1 MELPLEQQAIRAK
14 CIHPSGRFVEFPK
27 EDVELSMPARFE
39 KIAARY
45 GHRTAVKRG
54 NQALTYQDLNQAAN
68 RLAHAIVAQRGK
80 VQEPIALLMEHDIP
94 LFVAI
99 IGVLKAG
106 KICLVLDPS
115 FPKDRSAFLLQDS
128 QASLLIADG
137 ENFSL
142 ARELA
147 LDSCGL
153 VDIDQLG
160 SAISSENPGLAVSPQ
175 DFAFL
180 IYTSGSTG
188 RPKGVI
194 QTHAN
199 LLHDSLIYCNGL
211 HICVDD
217 RIALLY
223 SCSVSQGVKITFA
236 TLLNGAALYPFNIR
250 QQGVAQ
256 VADWLIRQEVTIFFS
271 VPVLF
276 RQFAATLTGE
286 ELFPHLRIIQLGS
299 DLVTPK
305 EIEEYQRH
313 FSANTILV
321 IRFGTTETGT
331 LRRMYFDSESSL
343 TEIQNAVGYATEGAD
358 ICLIDDNGAA
368 LPCDAVGE
376 IVVKSRYL
384 SPGYWRRPD
393 LSREK
398 FFPDPN
404 DGDQRI
410 YHTGDLG
417 RLRSD
422 GCLYHLGRKDF
433 QLSVRGYR
441 VEAGEIEAVLLAQE
455 NVKEALVATVG
466 NSNGAAH
473 DRLVAY
479 IVAFEKPF
487 PATSMLRRAAGQKL
501 PAHMVPSD
509 FVFLESLPLT
519 PNGKVDRLAF
529 PAPDRSRPELEVA
542 EAAPRSD
549 IETLLAKIWAEVLAI
564 DRVGIHDNFFDLGGH
579 SLAASRVISRVIQ
592 SFKLVLPVRALY
604 DAPTVARMAEVVK
617 QNHAHRADDA
627 ELEQMLRQV
636 ETMTEE
642 EAQRDVAEMSSRDA
656 IK

>member
-1 MELPLEQQAIRAK
+1 MELPLEQQGIRAK

-27 EDVELSMPARFE
+27 EDVDLSMPARFE

-94 LFVAI
+94 LFVTI

-115 FPKDRSAFLLQDS
+115 FPKDRSVFLLQDS

-142 ARELA
+142 ARGLA

-153 VDIDQLG
+153 VNIDQLG
-160 SAISSENPGLAVSPQ
+160 SAISIENPGLAISPQ

-313 FSANTILV
+313 FSVNTILV

-358 ICLIDDNGAA
+358 ICLLDDNGAA
-368 LPCDAVGE
+368 VPCDAVGE

-398 FFPDPN
+398 FIPDPN

-422 GCLYHLGRKDF
+422 GCLYHLGRKDS

-466 NSNGAAH
+466 NSNAAAH

-487 PATSMLRRAAGQKL
+487 PATSILRRAAGQKL

-519 PNGKVDRLAF
+519 PNGKVDRLAL

-549 IETLLAKIWAEVLAI
+549 IEALLAKIWAEVLAI

-579 SLAASRVISRVIQ
+579 SLAALRVISRVIQ

-642 EAQRDVAEMSSRDA
+642 EAQRDVAKMSSRDA

>member
-14 CIHPSGRFVEFPK
+14 CIHPSGRFLVFPK

-99 IGVLKAG
+99 LGVLKAG

-142 ARELA
+142 AGGLA

-153 VDIDQLG
+153 INIDQLG
-160 SAISSENPGLAVSPQ
+160 SAISIENPGLAVSPQ

-343 TEIQNAVGYATEGAD
+343 KEIQNTVGYATEGAD
-358 ICLIDDNGAA
+358 ICLIDDHGAA

-398 FFPDPN
+398 FIPDPN

-410 YHTGDLG
+410 YHTDDLG

-466 NSNGAAH
+466 NANGAAH

-529 PAPDRSRPELEVA
+529 PAPDRSRPELEGA

-579 SLAASRVISRVIQ
+579 SLAASQVISRVIQ
-592 SFKLVLPVRALY
+592 SFKLVLPVRGLY

-642 EAQRDVAEMSSRDA
+642 EAQRDVAKMSSRDA

>member
-68 RLAHAIVAQRGK
+68 RLAHAIVAQRGR

-99 IGVLKAG
+99 LGVLKAG

-142 ARELA
+142 ARGLA

-153 VDIDQLG
+153 VNIDQLG
-160 SAISSENPGLAVSPQ
+160 SAISSENPGLAVAPQ

-343 TEIQNAVGYATEGAD
+343 KEIQNAVGYATEGAE
-358 ICLIDDNGAA
+358 IYLIDDNGAA

-398 FFPDPN
+398 FIPDPN

-466 NSNGAAH
+466 NSDGAAH

-479 IVAFEKPF
+479 IVAFAKPF
-487 PATSMLRRAAGQKL
+487 PATSILRRAAGQKL

-519 PNGKVDRLAF
+519 PNGKVDRLAL

-542 EAAPRSD
+542 YAAPRSD

>member
-1 MELPLEQQAIRAK
+1 MELPLEQQTIWAK
-14 CIHPSGRFVEFPK
+14 CFHASGRFVEFSK
-27 EDVELSMPARFE
+27 EDVELSIPARFE

-45 GHRTAVKRG
+45 GHRTAVKVG
-54 NQALTYQDLNQAAN
+54 DQTLTYQDLNQAAN
-68 RLAHAIVAQRGK
+68 RLAHAILAQRGK
-80 VQEPIALLMEHDIP
+80 VEEPIALLMEHGVP

-99 IGVLKAG
+99 IAVLKAG

-115 FPKDRSAFLLQDS
+115 FPEDRSAFLLQDS

-137 ENFSL
+137 ENLSL
-142 ARELA
+142 AKEFAHDR
-147 LDSCGL
+147 CGL
-153 VDIDQLG
+153 VNIDQLG
-160 SAISSENPGLAVSPQ
+160 SAVSSENPGLAVSPQ

-194 QTHAN
+194 QTHEN
-199 LLHDSLIYCNGL
+199 LLHDSRIYCNGL
-211 HICVDD
+211 HICADD

-236 TLLNGAALYPFNIR
+236 TLLNGATLYPFNIR
-250 QQGVAQ
+250 QRGAAR
-256 VADWLIRQEVTIFFS
+256 VADWLIDQEVTILFS

-276 RQFAATLTGE
+276 RQFADTLTGE
-286 ELFPHLRIIQLGS
+286 EFFPHLRLIQLGS

-305 EIEEYQRH
+305 ELEEYQRH
-313 FSANTILV
+313 FSAHTILV

-343 TEIQNAVGYATEGAD
+343 KEIQNAVGYATEGAD
-358 ICLIDDNGAA
+358 TYLIDDNGAA
-368 LPCDAVGE
+368 LLCDAVGE

-398 FFPDPN
+398 FIPDAN
-404 DGDQRI
+404 GGDQRI
-410 YHTGDLG
+410 YRTGDLG
-417 RLRSD
+417 QLRSD
-422 GCLYHLGRKDF
+422 GLLYHLGRKDF

-441 VEAGEIEAVLLAQE
+441 VEAGEIEALLLAQD
-455 NVKEALVATVG
+455 NVKEAIVATAG
-466 NSNGAAH
+466 NPSGAAH

-487 PATSMLRRAAGQKL
+487 PATSALRRAAREKL
-501 PAHMVPSD
+501 PAYMVPSD

-519 PNGKVDRLAF
+519 PNGKIDRLAL

-542 EAAPRSD
+542 YAAPRSD
-549 IETLLAKIWAEVLAI
+549 VERLLAEIWAEVLAI
-564 DRVGIHDNFFDLGGH
+564 DLIGIHDNFFDLGGH

-592 SFKLVLPVRALY
+592 SFKLDIPVKALF

-627 ELEQMLRQV
+627 ALEQMLRLV

-642 EAQRDVAEMSSRDA
+642 EAQRCVDEMNLQA
-656 IK
+656 PIK

>member
-1 MELPLEQQAIRAK
+1 MELPLEQQAMRAK

-39 KIAARY
+39 KITARY

-68 RLAHAIVAQRGK
+68 HLAHAIVAQRRK

-94 LFVAI
+94 LFIAI
-99 IGVLKAG
+99 LKVLKAG

-142 ARELA
+142 ARGLA

-153 VDIDQLG
+153 VNIDQLG
-160 SAISSENPGLAVSPQ
+160 SAISIENPGLAISPQ

-343 TEIQNAVGYATEGAD
+343 KEIQNAVGYATEGAD

-398 FFPDPN
+398 FIPDPN

-455 NVKEALVATVG
+455 NVKEALVATIG

-542 EAAPRSD
+542 YAAPRSD

-564 DRVGIHDNFFDLGGH
+564 DLVGIHDNFFDLGGH

-642 EAQRDVAEMSSRDA
+642 EAQRDVAKISSRDP

>member
-27 EDVELSMPARFE
+27 ADVALSMPARFE

-80 VQEPIALLMEHDIP
+80 VQEPIALLMEHDIS

-115 FPKDRSAFLLQDS
+115 FPKDRNAFLLQDS

-142 ARELA
+142 ARGLA
-147 LDSCGL
+147 LNSCGL
-153 VDIDQLG
+153 VNIDQLG
-160 SAISSENPGLAVSPQ
+160 SAISIENPGLAISPQ

-343 TEIQNAVGYATEGAD
+343 KEIQNAVGYATEGAD

-441 VEAGEIEAVLLAQE
+441 VEAGEIEAVLRAQE

-487 PATSMLRRAAGQKL
+487 PATSILRRAAGQKL

-519 PNGKVDRLAF
+519 PNGKVDRLAL
-529 PAPDRSRPELEVA
+529 PARDRSRPQLEVA
-542 EAAPRSD
+542 YAAPRSD

-564 DRVGIHDNFFDLGGH
+564 DLVGIHDNFFDLGGH

-656 IK
+656 VK

>member
-142 ARELA
+142 ARGLA

-153 VDIDQLG
+153 VNIDQLG
-160 SAISSENPGLAVSPQ
+160 SAISIENPGLAISPQ

-398 FFPDPN
+398 FIPDPN

-519 PNGKVDRLAF
+519 PNGKVDRLAL

-564 DRVGIHDNFFDLGGH
+564 DLVGIHDNFFDLGGH

>member
-1 MELPLEQQAIRAK
+1 MELPPNQQAIRAK
-14 CIHPSGRFVEFPK
+14 CVHPSGRFVEFPK
-27 EDVELSMPARFE
+27 EDVELSIPARFE
-39 KIAARY
+39 KIVARY
-45 GHRTAVKRG
+45 GDRTAVKSG

-115 FPKDRSAFLLQDS
+115 FPKDRNIFLLQDS

-137 ENFSL
+137 ENLSL
-142 ARELA
+142 AGELA

-153 VDIDQLG
+153 VNIDQLG
-160 SAISSENPGLAVSPQ
+160 SAISSENPGLAVAPQ

-217 RIALLY
+217 RIALVY

-236 TLLNGAALYPFNIR
+236 SLLNGAALYPFNIR
-250 QQGVAQ
+250 QQGVAP
-256 VADWLIRQEVTIFFS
+256 VAEWLIRQEVTIFFS

-276 RQFAATLTGE
+276 RQFVATLTVKE
-286 ELFPHLRIIQLGS
+286 IFPHLRIIQLGS

-343 TEIQNAVGYATEGAD
+343 KEIQNAVGYATEGAD
-358 ICLIDDNGAA
+358 VCLIDDNGAA

-384 SPGYWRRPD
+384 SPGYWRRPE

-398 FFPDPN
+398 FIADPN
-404 DGDQRI
+404 DGDQRV

-441 VEAGEIEAVLLAQE
+441 VEAGEIEALLLAQE

-466 NSNGAAH
+466 NANGAGHA
-473 DRLVAY
+473 RLVAY

-487 PATSMLRRAAGQKL
+487 PATSILRRTVGQKL

-519 PNGKVDRLAF
+519 PNGKVDRLAL
-529 PAPDRSRPELEVA
+529 PAPARSRPEMEVA
-542 EAAPRSD
+542 YAAPRSEV
-549 IETLLAKIWAEVLAI
+549 ETLLAKIWAEVLAI
-564 DRVGIHDNFFDLGGH
+564 DLVGIHDNFFELGGH

-592 SFKLVLPVRALY
+592 SCKLVLPVKALF
-604 DAPTVARMAEVVK
+604 DAPTVARMTELVT
-617 QNHAHRADDA
+617 QNLGHRADDA

-642 EAQRDVAEMSSRDA
+642 EAERYVAEMSSRDA

>member
-1 MELPLEQQAIRAK
+1 MELPPNQQAIRAK
-14 CIHPSGRFVEFPK
+14 CVHPSGRFVEFPK
-27 EDVELSMPARFE
+27 EDVELSIPARFE
-39 KIAARY
+39 KIVARY
-45 GHRTAVKRG
+45 GDRTAVKSG

-106 KICLVLDPS
+106 KICLVLDPA
-115 FPKDRSAFLLQDS
+115 FPKDRNLFLLQDS

-137 ENFSL
+137 ENLSL
-142 ARELA
+142 AGELA

-153 VDIDQLG
+153 VNIDQLG
-160 SAISSENPGLAVSPQ
+160 SAISSENPELAVAPQ

-199 LLHDSLIYCNGL
+199 LLHDCLIYCNGL

-217 RIALLY
+217 RIALVY

-236 TLLNGAALYPFNIR
+236 SLLNGAALYPFNIR
-250 QQGVAQ
+250 QQGVAP
-256 VADWLIRQEVTIFFS
+256 VAEWLIRQEVTIFFS

-276 RQFAATLTGE
+276 RQFVATLTVKE
-286 ELFPHLRIIQLGS
+286 IFLHLRIIQLGS

-321 IRFGTTETGT
+321 IRFGTTEAGT

-343 TEIQNAVGYATEGAD
+343 KEIQNAVGYATEGAD
-358 ICLIDDNGAA
+358 VCLIDDNGAA

-384 SPGYWRRPD
+384 SPGYWRRPE
-393 LSREK
+393 LSRET
-398 FFPDPN
+398 FIVDPN
-404 DGDQRI
+404 DGDQRV

-441 VEAGEIEAVLLAQE
+441 VEAGEIEALLLAQE

-466 NSNGAAH
+466 NANGAVHA
-473 DRLVAY
+473 RLVAY

-487 PATSMLRRAAGQKL
+487 PATSILRRTVGQKL

-519 PNGKVDRLAF
+519 PNGKVDRLAL
-529 PAPDRSRPELEVA
+529 PAPARSRPEMEVA
-542 EAAPRSD
+542 YAAPRSEV
-549 IETLLAKIWAEVLAI
+549 ETLLATIWAEVLAI
-564 DRVGIHDNFFDLGGH
+564 DLVGIHDNFFELGGH

-592 SFKLVLPVRALY
+592 SCKLVLPVKALF
-604 DAPTVARMAEVVK
+604 DAPTVARMTELVT
-617 QNHAHRADDA
+617 QNLGHRADDA

-642 EAQRDVAEMSSRDA
+642 EAKRYVAEMSSRDA

>member
-14 CIHPSGRFVEFPK
+14 CIHPSGRFVEFSK

-142 ARELA
+142 ARGLA

-153 VDIDQLG
+153 VDIDQLS
-160 SAISSENPGLAVSPQ
+160 SAISIENPGLAVSPQ

-194 QTHAN
+194 QSHAN

-313 FSANTILV
+313 FSANTMLV

-331 LRRMYFDSESSL
+331 LRRMYFDSESAL
-343 TEIQNAVGYATEGAD
+343 KEIQNAVGYATEGAD
-358 ICLIDDNGAA
+358 IYLIDDNGAA

-398 FFPDPN
+398 FIPDPN

-487 PATSMLRRAAGQKL
+487 PATSILRRAAGQKL

-519 PNGKVDRLAF
+519 PNGKVDRLAL

-542 EAAPRSD
+542 YAAPRSD

-564 DRVGIHDNFFDLGGH
+564 DRVGIDDNFFDLGGD
-579 SLAASRVISRVIQ
+579 SLVASRVISRVIQ
-592 SFKLVLPVRALY
+592 
-604 DAPTVARMAEVVK
+604 
-617 QNHAHRADDA
+617 
-627 ELEQMLRQV
+627 
-636 ETMTEE
+636 
-642 EAQRDVAEMSSRDA
+642 
-656 IK
+656 

>member
-1 MELPLEQQAIRAK
+1 MELPLDQQAIRAK
-14 CIHPSGRFVEFPK
+14 CIHPSGRFVEFPQ

-54 NQALTYQDLNQAAN
+54 NHALTYQDLNQAAN
-68 RLAHAIVAQRGK
+68 RLAHAIVAQRGR

-115 FPKDRSAFLLQDS
+115 FPKDHSAFLLQDS
-128 QASLLIADG
+128 QASLLIAAG
-137 ENFSL
+137 
-142 ARELA
+142 
-147 LDSCGL
+147 
-153 VDIDQLG
+153 
-160 SAISSENPGLAVSPQ
+160 AVS
-175 DFAFL
+175 
-180 IYTSGSTG
+180 S
-188 RPKGVI
+188 
-194 QTHAN
+194 
-199 LLHDSLIYCNGL
+199 
-211 HICVDD
+211 IC
-217 RIALLY
+217 RH
-223 SCSVSQGVKITFA
+223 
-236 TLLNGAALYPFNIR
+236 PHR
-250 QQGVAQ
+250 
-256 VADWLIRQEVTIFFS
+256 
-271 VPVLF
+271 
-276 RQFAATLTGE
+276 E

-398 FFPDPN
+398 FIPNPN

-422 GCLYHLGRKDF
+422 GCLDHLGRKDF

-466 NSNGAAH
+466 NSNGAVH

-487 PATSMLRRAAGQKL
+487 PATSILRRAAGQKL

-542 EAAPRSD
+542 YAAPRSD
-549 IETLLAKIWAEVLAI
+549 IETLLAKIWAEVLDI
-564 DRVGIHDNFFDLGGH
+564 DLVGIHDNFFDLGGH

-617 QNHAHRADDA
+617 QNHVHRADDA

-642 EAQRDVAEMSSRDA
+642 EAQRDVAKMSSRDA

>member
-1 MELPLEQQAIRAK
+1 MELPLEQQAIRGK

-45 GHRTAVKRG
+45 GHRTAVKSG

-142 ARELA
+142 AREFA

-153 VDIDQLG
+153 VNIDQLG

-223 SCSVSQGVKITFA
+223 SCSASQGVKITFA

-250 QQGVAQ
+250 QQGVAL
-256 VADWLIRQEVTIFFS
+256 VAEWLIRQEVTIFFS

-299 DLVTPK
+299 DLVTPR

-331 LRRMYFDSESSL
+331 VRRMYFDSESSL
-343 TEIQNAVGYATEGAD
+343 KEIQNAVGYATEGAD

-384 SPGYWRRPD
+384 SPGYWRCPD

-398 FFPDPN
+398 FIPDPN

-410 YHTGDLG
+410 FHTGDLG

-422 GCLYHLGRKDF
+422 GRLYHLGRKDF
-433 QLSVRGYR
+433 QLSVHGYR
-441 VEAGEIEAVLLAQE
+441 VEAGEIETVLLAQE
-455 NVKEALVATVG
+455 NVKEALVATAG

-487 PATSMLRRAAGQKL
+487 PATSILRRAAGQKL

-519 PNGKVDRLAF
+519 PNGKVDRLAL

-542 EAAPRSD
+542 YAAPRSD
-549 IETLLAKIWAEVLAI
+549 VEELLAKIWAEVLAI
-564 DRVGIHDNFFDLGGH
+564 DLVGIHDNFFDLGGH

-592 SFKLVLPVRALY
+592 SFKLVLPVKALY
-604 DAPTVARMAEVVK
+604 DAPTVARMAEFVK

-627 ELEQMLRQV
+627 ELEQMLRLV

-642 EAQRDVAEMSSRDA
+642 EAQRYVAEMSSRDA

>member
-1 MELPLEQQAIRAK
+1 MELPPNQQAIRAK
-14 CIHPSGRFVEFPK
+14 CVHPSGRFVEFPK
-27 EDVELSMPARFE
+27 EDVELSVPARFE
-39 KIAARY
+39 KIVARY
-45 GHRTAVKRG
+45 GDRTAVKSG

-68 RLAHAIVAQRGK
+68 RLAHAIVARRGK

-115 FPKDRSAFLLQDS
+115 FPKDRNIFLLQDS

-137 ENFSL
+137 ENLSL
-142 ARELA
+142 AGELA

-153 VDIDQLG
+153 VNIDQLG
-160 SAISSENPGLAVSPQ
+160 SAISSENSGLAVAPQ

-199 LLHDSLIYCNGL
+199 LLHDCLIYCNGL

-217 RIALLY
+217 RIALVY

-236 TLLNGAALYPFNIR
+236 SLLNGAALYPFNIR
-250 QQGVAQ
+250 QQGVAP
-256 VADWLIRQEVTIFFS
+256 VAEWLIRQEVTIFFS

-276 RQFAATLTGE
+276 RQFVATLTVKE
-286 ELFPHLRIIQLGS
+286 IFPHLRIIQLGS

-343 TEIQNAVGYATEGAD
+343 KEIQNAVGYATEEAD
-358 ICLIDDNGAA
+358 VCLIDDNGAA

-384 SPGYWRRPD
+384 SPGYWRRPE

-398 FFPDPN
+398 FIADPN
-404 DGDQRI
+404 DGDQRV

-466 NSNGAAH
+466 NANGTGHA
-473 DRLVAY
+473 RLVAY

-487 PATSMLRRAAGQKL
+487 PATLILRRTVGQKL

-519 PNGKVDRLAF
+519 PNGKVDRLAL
-529 PAPDRSRPELEVA
+529 PAPPRSRPEMEVA
-542 EAAPRSD
+542 YAAPRSEV
-549 IETLLAKIWAEVLAI
+549 ETLLAEIWAEVLAI
-564 DRVGIHDNFFDLGGH
+564 DLVGIHDNFFELGGH

-592 SFKLVLPVRALY
+592 SCKLVLPVKALF
-604 DAPTVARMAEVVK
+604 DAPTVARMTELVT
-617 QNHAHRADDA
+617 QNLGHRADDA

-642 EAQRDVAEMSSRDA
+642 EAERYVAEMSSRDA

>member
-1 MELPLEQQAIRAK
+1 MELPLEQQAIRGK

-45 GHRTAVKRG
+45 GHRTAVKSG

-142 ARELA
+142 AREFA

-153 VDIDQLG
+153 VNIDQLG

-223 SCSVSQGVKITFA
+223 SCSASQGVKITFA

-250 QQGVAQ
+250 QQGVAL
-256 VADWLIRQEVTIFFS
+256 VAEWLIRQEVTIFFS

-299 DLVTPK
+299 DLVTPR

-331 LRRMYFDSESSL
+331 VRRMYFDSESSL
-343 TEIQNAVGYATEGAD
+343 KEIQNAVGYATEGAD

-384 SPGYWRRPD
+384 SPGYWRCPD

-398 FFPDPN
+398 FIPDPN

-410 YHTGDLG
+410 FHTGDLG

-422 GCLYHLGRKDF
+422 GRLYHLGRKDF
-433 QLSVRGYR
+433 QLSVHGYR
-441 VEAGEIEAVLLAQE
+441 VEAGEIETVLLAQE
-455 NVKEALVATVG
+455 NVKEALVATAG

-487 PATSMLRRAAGQKL
+487 PATSILRRAAGQKL

-519 PNGKVDRLAF
+519 PNGKVDRLAL

-542 EAAPRSD
+542 YAAPRSD
-549 IETLLAKIWAEVLAI
+549 VEELLAKIWAEVLAI
-564 DRVGIHDNFFDLGGH
+564 DLVGIHDNFFDLGGH

-592 SFKLVLPVRALY
+592 SFKLVLPVKALY
-604 DAPTVARMAEVVK
+604 DAPTVARMAEFVK
-617 QNHAHRADDA
+617 QSHAHRADDA
-627 ELEQMLRQV
+627 ELEQMLRLV

-642 EAQRDVAEMSSRDA
+642 EAQRYVAEMSSRDA

>member
-14 CIHPSGRFVEFPK
+14 CIHPSGRFVEFPQ
-27 EDVELSMPARFE
+27 EHVELSMPARFE
-39 KIAARY
+39 KIAERY
-45 GHRTAVKRG
+45 GHRTAVQRG

-68 RLAHAIVAQRGK
+68 RLAHAILAQRGK

-94 LFVAI
+94 LFVGI

-115 FPKDRSAFLLQDS
+115 FPKDRSTFLLQDS

-142 ARELA
+142 ARGLA

-153 VDIDQLG
+153 VNIDQLS
-160 SAISSENPGLAVSPQ
+160 SAISIENPGLAISPQ

-236 TLLNGAALYPFNIR
+236 SLLNGAALYPFNIR

-276 RQFAATLTGE
+276 RQYAATLTGE

-305 EIEEYQRH
+305 EIEDYQRH

-331 LRRMYFDSESSL
+331 LTRMYFDSESSL

-358 ICLIDDNGAA
+358 ICLLDDNGAA
-368 LPCDAVGE
+368 VPSDAVGE

-398 FFPDPN
+398 FIPDPN

-417 RLRSD
+417 QLRSD

-441 VEAGEIEAVLLAQE
+441 VEAGEVEAVLLAQA

-466 NSNGAAH
+466 NSNAAVH
-473 DRLVAY
+473 YRLVAY

-487 PATSMLRRAAGQKL
+487 PATSILRRAAGQKL

-519 PNGKVDRLAF
+519 PNGKVDRLAL

-549 IETLLAKIWAEVLAI
+549 IEALLAKIWAEVLAI

-579 SLAASRVISRVIQ
+579 SLAALRVISRVIQ

-642 EAQRDVAEMSSRDA
+642 EAQRDVAKMSSRNA

>member
-1 MELPLEQQAIRAK
+1 
-14 CIHPSGRFVEFPK
+14 
-27 EDVELSMPARFE
+27 
-39 KIAARY
+39 
-45 GHRTAVKRG
+45 
-54 NQALTYQDLNQAAN
+54 
-68 RLAHAIVAQRGK
+68 
-80 VQEPIALLMEHDIP
+80 MEHDIP
-94 LFVAI
+94 LLVTI

-115 FPKDRSAFLLQDS
+115 FPKDRSVFLLQDS

-142 ARELA
+142 ARGLA

-153 VDIDQLG
+153 VNIDQLG
-160 SAISSENPGLAVSPQ
+160 SAISIENPGLAISPQ

-313 FSANTILV
+313 FSVNTILV

-331 LRRMYFDSESSL
+331 LRRMYFGSESSL

-358 ICLIDDNGAA
+358 ICLLDDNGAA
-368 LPCDAVGE
+368 VPFDAVGE

-398 FFPDPN
+398 FIPDPN

-422 GCLYHLGRKDF
+422 GCLYHLGRKDS

-466 NSNGAAH
+466 NSNAAAH

-487 PATSMLRRAAGQKL
+487 PATSILRRAAGQKL

-519 PNGKVDRLAF
+519 PNGKVDRLAL

-549 IETLLAKIWAEVLAI
+549 IEALLAKIWAEVLAI

-579 SLAASRVISRVIQ
+579 SLAALRVISRVIQ

-617 QNHAHRADDA
+617 QNHAHRAGDA

-642 EAQRDVAEMSSRDA
+642 EAQRDVAKMSSRDA

>member
-1 MELPLEQQAIRAK
+1 MELPLEQQTIWAK
-14 CIHPSGRFVEFPK
+14 CFHPSGRFVEFPK
-27 EDVELSMPARFE
+27 EDVELPIPARFE

-45 GHRTAVKRG
+45 GHRTAVKVG
-54 NQALTYQDLNQAAN
+54 DQTLTYQDLNQAAN
-68 RLAHAIVAQRGK
+68 RLAHAILAQRGK
-80 VQEPIALLMEHDIP
+80 VQEPIALLIEHDIP

-99 IGVLKAG
+99 IAVLKAG

-137 ENFSL
+137 ENLSM
-142 ARELA
+142 AREFA
-147 LDSCGL
+147 HDRCGL
-153 VDIDQLG
+153 VNIDQLG
-160 SAISSENPGLAVSPQ
+160 SAVSRENPGLAVSPQ

-188 RPKGVI
+188 MPKGVI

-199 LLHDSLIYCNGL
+199 LLHDSRIYCDGL
-211 HICVDD
+211 HICADD

-236 TLLNGAALYPFNIR
+236 TLLNGAALYPFNVR
-250 QQGVAQ
+250 QRGAAQ
-256 VADWLIRQEVTIFFS
+256 IADWLMQEEVTILFS

-276 RQFAATLTGE
+276 RQFAASLAE
-286 ELFPHLRIIQLGS
+286 EEFFPHLRLIQLGS
-299 DLVTPK
+299 DLVTPR
-305 EIEEYQRH
+305 ELEEYQRH
-313 FSANTILV
+313 FPAHTILV

-343 TEIQNAVGYATEGAD
+343 KEIQNAVGYATEGAD

-368 LPCDAVGE
+368 LPYGAVGE

-398 FFPDPN
+398 FISDPN
-404 DGDQRI
+404 GADQRI

-422 GCLYHLGRKDF
+422 GRLYHLGRKDF

-441 VEAGEIEAVLLAQE
+441 VEAGEIETLLLAQD
-455 NVKEALVATVG
+455 NVKEAIVATAE
-466 NSNGAAH
+466 NSTGAAE

-479 IVAFEKPF
+479 IVAFAKPF
-487 PATSMLRRAAGQKL
+487 PATSTLRRAAREKL
-501 PAHMVPSD
+501 PAYMVPSD

-519 PNGKVDRLAF
+519 PNGKVDRLAL
-529 PAPDRSRPELEVA
+529 PARDRSRPELEVA
-542 EAAPRSD
+542 YATPRSD
-549 IETLLAKIWAEVLAI
+549 VEKLLAEIWAEVLAI
-564 DRVGIHDNFFDLGGH
+564 DSIGIHDNFFDLGGD

-592 SFKLVLPVRALY
+592 SFKLDLPVKALF

-617 QNHAHRADDA
+617 QNETHRADDA
-627 ELEQMLRQV
+627 ALEQMLRLL

-642 EAQRDVAEMSSRDA
+642 EAQRYVDEMNLRAA

>member
-1 MELPLEQQAIRAK
+1 MELPPNQQAIRAK
-14 CIHPSGRFVEFPK
+14 CVHPSGRFVEFPK
-27 EDVELSMPARFE
+27 EDVELSIPARFE
-39 KIAARY
+39 KIVARY
-45 GHRTAVKRG
+45 GDRTAVKSG

-115 FPKDRSAFLLQDS
+115 FPKDRNIFLLQDS

-137 ENFSL
+137 ENLSL
-142 ARELA
+142 AGELA

-153 VDIDQLG
+153 VNIDQLG
-160 SAISSENPGLAVSPQ
+160 SAISSENPGLAVAPQ

-199 LLHDSLIYCNGL
+199 LLHDCLIYCNGL

-217 RIALLY
+217 RIALVY
-223 SCSVSQGVKITFA
+223 SCSLSQGVKITFA
-236 TLLNGAALYPFNIR
+236 SLLNGAALYPFNIR
-250 QQGVAQ
+250 QQGVAP
-256 VADWLIRQEVTIFFS
+256 VAEWLIRQGVTIFFS

-276 RQFAATLTGE
+276 RQFVATLTVRE
-286 ELFPHLRIIQLGS
+286 IFPHLRIIQLGS

-343 TEIQNAVGYATEGAD
+343 KEIQNAVGYATEGAD
-358 ICLIDDNGAA
+358 VCLIDDNGAA

-384 SPGYWRRPD
+384 SPGYWRRPE

-398 FFPDPN
+398 FIADPN
-404 DGDQRI
+404 DGDQRV

-441 VEAGEIEAVLLAQE
+441 VEAGEIEALLLAQE

-466 NSNGAAH
+466 NANGAGHA
-473 DRLVAY
+473 RLVAY

-487 PATSMLRRAAGQKL
+487 PATSILRRTVGQKL

-519 PNGKVDRLAF
+519 PNGKVDRLAL
-529 PAPDRSRPELEVA
+529 PAPARSRPEMEVA
-542 EAAPRSD
+542 YAAPRSEV
-549 IETLLAKIWAEVLAI
+549 ETLLAEIWAEVLAI
-564 DRVGIHDNFFDLGGH
+564 DLVGIHDNFFELGGH

-592 SFKLVLPVRALY
+592 SFKLVLPVKALF
-604 DAPTVARMAEVVK
+604 DAPTVARMTELVT
-617 QNHAHRADDA
+617 QNLGHRADDA

-642 EAQRDVAEMSSRDA
+642 EAERYVAEMSSRDA

>member
-1 MELPLEQQAIRAK
+1 MELPPNQQAIRAK
-14 CIHPSGRFVEFPK
+14 CVHPSGRFVEFPK
-27 EDVELSMPARFE
+27 EDVELSIPARFE
-39 KIAARY
+39 KIVARY
-45 GHRTAVKRG
+45 GDRTAVKSG

-115 FPKDRSAFLLQDS
+115 FPKDRNIFLLQDS

-137 ENFSL
+137 ENLSL
-142 ARELA
+142 AGELA

-153 VDIDQLG
+153 VNIDQLG
-160 SAISSENPGLAVSPQ
+160 SAISSENPGLAVAPQ

-199 LLHDSLIYCNGL
+199 LLHDCLIYCNGL

-217 RIALLY
+217 RIALVY
-223 SCSVSQGVKITFA
+223 SCSLSQGVKITFA
-236 TLLNGAALYPFNIR
+236 SLLNGAALYPFNIR
-250 QQGVAQ
+250 QQGVAP
-256 VADWLIRQEVTIFFS
+256 VAEWLIRQEVTIFFS

-276 RQFAATLTGE
+276 RQFVATLTVRE
-286 ELFPHLRIIQLGS
+286 IFPHLRIIQLGS

-343 TEIQNAVGYATEGAD
+343 KEIQNAVGYATEGAD
-358 ICLIDDNGAA
+358 VCLIDDNGAA

-384 SPGYWRRPD
+384 SPGYWRRPE

-398 FFPDPN
+398 FIADPN
-404 DGDQRI
+404 DGDQRV

-441 VEAGEIEAVLLAQE
+441 VEAGEIEALLLAQE

-466 NSNGAAH
+466 NANGAGHA
-473 DRLVAY
+473 RLVAY

-487 PATSMLRRAAGQKL
+487 PATLILRRTVGQKL

-519 PNGKVDRLAF
+519 PNGKVDRLAL
-529 PAPDRSRPELEVA
+529 PAPARSRPEMEVA
-542 EAAPRSD
+542 YAAPRSEV
-549 IETLLAKIWAEVLAI
+549 ETLLAEIWAEVLAI
-564 DRVGIHDNFFDLGGH
+564 DLVGIHDNFFELGGH

-592 SFKLVLPVRALY
+592 SFKLVLPVKALF
-604 DAPTVARMAEVVK
+604 DAPTVARMTELVTQK
-617 QNHAHRADDA
+617 LGHRADDA

-642 EAQRDVAEMSSRDA
+642 EAERYVAEMSSRDS